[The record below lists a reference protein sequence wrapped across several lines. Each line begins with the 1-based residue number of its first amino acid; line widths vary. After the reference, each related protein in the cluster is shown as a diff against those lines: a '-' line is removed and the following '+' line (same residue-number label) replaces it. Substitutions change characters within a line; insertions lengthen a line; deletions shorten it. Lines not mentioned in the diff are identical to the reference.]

1 MFENYD
7 NIFKNLQKEVVQ
19 TINDFVLEKVLKRW
33 GWEIYNHSEDIYTG
47 VLTDKVKVLKL
58 TVSMFRS

>member
-19 TINDFVLEKVLKRW
+19 TTKVVLDKVLKRW
-33 GWEIYNHSEDIYTG
+33 GWEIHNHSKDVYPG
-47 VLTDKVKVLKL
+47 VLTDGVKVLKL
-58 TVSMFRS
+58 TISMFRR

>member
-19 TINDFVLEKVLKRW
+19 TIKVVLEKVLKRW
-33 GWEIYNHSEDIYTG
+33 GSEIHNHSEDVDTG
-47 VLTDKVKVLKL
+47 VLTDEVKVLKL

>member
-19 TINDFVLEKVLKRW
+19 TIKVVLEKVLKRW
-33 GWEIYNHSEDIYTG
+33 GWEIHNHLEDVYTG
-47 VLTDKVKVLKL
+47 VLTDEVKVLKL
-58 TVSMFRS
+58 TVSIFRS

>member
-1 MFENYD
+1 MFENYN

-19 TINDFVLEKVLKRW
+19 TIKVVLEKVLKRW
-33 GWEIYNHSEDIYTG
+33 GWEIHNHSEYVYTG
-47 VLTDKVKVLKL
+47 VLTDEVKVLNL

>member
-7 NIFKNLQKEVVQ
+7 NIFKNLRKEVVQ
-19 TINDFVLEKVLKRW
+19 TIKVVLEKVLKRW
-33 GWEIYNHSEDIYTG
+33 RWVIHNHSEDVYTG
-47 VLTDKVKVLKL
+47 VLTDEVKVLKL

>member
-19 TINDFVLEKVLKRW
+19 TIKVVLEKVLKRW
-33 GWEIYNHSEDIYTG
+33 GWVIHNHSEDVYTG
-47 VLTDKVKVLKL
+47 VLTDEVKVLKL
-58 TVSMFRS
+58 TVSMFRN

>member
-7 NIFKNLQKEVVQ
+7 NILKNLQKEVVQ
-19 TINDFVLEKVLKRW
+19 TIKVVLEKVLKRW
-33 GWEIYNHSEDIYTG
+33 EWVIHNHSEDVYTG
-47 VLTDKVKVLKL
+47 VLTNEVKVLKL

>member
-19 TINDFVLEKVLKRW
+19 TIKVVLEKALKRW
-33 GWEIYNHSEDIYTG
+33 GWEIHNHSEDVYIG
-47 VLTDKVKVLKL
+47 VLTDEVKVLKL
-58 TVSMFRS
+58 TVPMFRS